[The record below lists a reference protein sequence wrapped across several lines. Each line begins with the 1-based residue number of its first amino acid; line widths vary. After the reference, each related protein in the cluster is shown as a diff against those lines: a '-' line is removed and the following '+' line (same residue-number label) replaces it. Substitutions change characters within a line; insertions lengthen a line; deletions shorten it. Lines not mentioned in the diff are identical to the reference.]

1 MPWALFYPADYS
13 IGSANLGFHYV
24 FQRLR
29 ESGVAAERFFA
40 SPVPYRSVDADTML
54 ERFSVITA
62 SVAYEGDIPAFYRWL
77 SGANI
82 PLLAEERVAGS
93 FPVIGMGG
101 ALSYINPLT
110 VSGVCDF
117 IILGDGM
124 EVLDHVIESLRLYEG
139 GCGRRELWRRLSE
152 SPNILVPPVD
162 IKDGRLVRGLRIGRS
177 LDLNGPYPVHSA
189 WMTERGAFGKTLL
202 LELQRGCARSCSYCT
217 LPRCFGSMR
226 WRKFEIVER
235 ALDEITSRFEV
246 PQAGLVTPE
255 AGDYPFLP
263 QLIDKLI
270 NKNIGVS
277 FASLR
282 LDRLSE
288 QMILALS
295 GSGRRSITVAPET
308 GGERLR
314 FGCGKKFTDD
324 LILEKLAMAKEAG
337 IDRVKLYFMIGLPG
351 ENDEDI
357 TAMTELCRRII
368 AETGQSLTL
377 SVNPFIP
384 KPGTPWQDEI
394 FSGKHTIR
402 QKYEKI
408 KRDMRTITKKTPQLR
423 LTGIKEA
430 ETEFNLA
437 WYGYN
442 ESRELAKNIESGI
455 AKLPISNRET
465 TGIELGRFM

>member
-1 MPWALFYPADYS
+1 MPWALFYPADYA

-40 SPVPYRSVDADTML
+40 APVPYRSVDADTML

-82 PLLAEERVAGS
+82 PLLAEDRIAGS

-124 EVLDHVIESLRLYEG
+124 EVMDHVIESLRAYEG
-139 GCGRRELWRRLSE
+139 GCGRNELWRRLSE
-152 SPNILVPPVD
+152 NPCILVPPVD
-162 IKDGRLVRGLRIGRS
+162 IKEGKLVRDLKIGRL

-189 WMTERGAFGKTLL
+189 WMTERGAFGRTLL

-217 LPRCFGSMR
+217 LPQCFGKMR
-226 WRKFEIVER
+226 WRKFEVIEE
-235 ALDEITSRFEV
+235 ALEKITARFDV

-263 QLIDKLI
+263 QLVDRLI
-270 NKNIGVS
+270 EKKIGVS

-288 QMILALS
+288 QMITALA
-295 GSGRRSITVAPET
+295 GSGRHSITVAPET
-308 GGERLR
+308 GGEALR

-324 LILEKLAMAKEAG
+324 LILEKLAMAKNLG

-351 ENDEDI
+351 ESDEDVA
-357 TAMTELCRRII
+357 AMTGLCRRII

-377 SVNPFIP
+377 SINPFIP
-384 KPGTPWQDEI
+384 KPGTPWKDEI
-394 FSGKHTIR
+394 FCGKHTIR

-408 KRDMRTITKKTPQLR
+408 KKDMRTIVKKTPQLR

-442 ESRELAKNIESGI
+442 ESRKLAEYIESGI
-455 AKLPISNRET
+455 TKLPESDRERT
-465 TGIELGRFM
+465 RMELGRFM

>member
-1 MPWALFYPADYS
+1 MPWALFYPADYAL
-13 IGSANLGFHYV
+13 GAANLGFHYI

-40 SPVPYRSVDADTML
+40 SPVPYRSVDADTLL

-62 SVAYEGDIPAFYRWL
+62 SIAYEGDIPAFYGWL
-77 SGANI
+77 AGANI
-82 PLLAEERVAGS
+82 PLLAEERRAGA

-124 EVLDHVIESLRLYEG
+124 EAIDYAIESLRAYEG
-139 GCGRRELWRRLSE
+139 GCGREELWRRLAE
-152 SPNILVPPVD
+152 NPDILVPPVD
-162 IKDGRLVRGLRIGRS
+162 IRGGLLTRDLHIARS
-177 LDLNGPYPVHSA
+177 LDLNGPYPAHSV
-189 WMTERGAFGKTLL
+189 WMTDRGAFGKTLL

-217 LPRCFGSMR
+217 LPQCFGRMR
-226 WRKFEIVER
+226 WRKYEIVEK
-235 ALDEITSRFEV
+235 ALEDISSRFTV

-263 QLIDKLI
+263 QLTQRLMEKR
-270 NKNIGVS
+270 IGVS

-282 LDRLSE
+282 LDRLNE
-288 QMILALS
+288 QMIAALC

-308 GGERLR
+308 GGEALR
-314 FGCGKKFTDD
+314 FACGKKFSDD
-324 LILEKLAMAKEAG
+324 LIIEKLAMAKAAG

-351 ENDEDI
+351 ESEEDI
-357 TAMTELCRRII
+357 TSMTELCRRII
-368 AETGQSLTL
+368 AETGQQLTL

-384 KPGTPWQDEI
+384 KPGTPWKDEI
-394 FSGKHTIR
+394 FSGKQTIR

-408 KRDMRTITKKTPQLR
+408 KKDMRTIVKKRPQLR

-437 WYGYN
+437 WYGYL
-442 ESRELAKNIESGI
+442 ESRELAKNIEMGI
-455 AKLPISNRET
+455 TKLPTSNRET
-465 TGIELGRFM
+465 TQKELERFK

>member
-295 GSGRRSITVAPET
+295 GSGRRAGDRRREAALWLRQKIHRRPDSGKARN
-308 GGERLR
+308 GERGRDRPGEALFYDR
-314 FGCGKKFTDD
+314 PSGRERRGYHGDD
-324 LILEKLAMAKEAG
+324 GALPPHNSGDGAESNSFRQSLHSQARDAMAG
-337 IDRVKLYFMIGLPG
+337 
-351 ENDEDI
+351 
-357 TAMTELCRRII
+357 
-368 AETGQSLTL
+368 
-377 SVNPFIP
+377 
-384 KPGTPWQDEI
+384 
-394 FSGKHTIR
+394 
-402 QKYEKI
+402 
-408 KRDMRTITKKTPQLR
+408 
-423 LTGIKEA
+423 
-430 ETEFNLA
+430 
-437 WYGYN
+437 
-442 ESRELAKNIESGI
+442 
-455 AKLPISNRET
+455 
-465 TGIELGRFM
+465 